1 MIHRMIVLSILLLAT
16 AASAAADP
24 EIPSLKRAFEGDFL
38 VGTALNRNQIM
49 GRDPAI
55 LKLVT
60 SQFNQVT
67 AENVMKWEKI
77 EPREGE
83 FDWTA
88 ADALVDFAERNDM
101 QVAGHVLVWHQQTPA
116 WVFEGADGA
125 PASREQLLSRM
136 REHIE
141 AVVSR
146 YKGRVRYWEVV
157 NEALN
162 EDGSLRRSPWLEG
175 IGEDYI
181 EKAFEFA
188 HRADPEAILY
198 YNDYNLYKPTKRA
211 GAVRLVQGLIEKGAP
226 VGGIGMQAH
235 YGMDHP
241 ANLGDFEASIEAFAA
256 LGMPVHITEM
266 DISVLPMPGPEAE
279 GADLDVDVALN
290 RALNPYAGGLPADV
304 TERQA
309 SRYEAIF
316 RILLAHR
323 KDVARVTFW
332 GVDDGQSWKNDWP
345 VRGRTDYPLLF
356 DRDGQPKAAFYALI
370 RSSYSK

>member
-1 MIHRMIVLSILLLAT
+1 MIRRMIVLSVLLTAT
-16 AASAAADP
+16 ATSAADP

-38 VGTALNRNQIM
+38 VGTALNREQIL
-49 GRDPAI
+49 GQEPAV
-55 LKLVT
+55 LERVAR
-60 SQFNQVT
+60 QFNQVT
-67 AENVMKWEKI
+67 AENAMKWEKI

-83 FDWTA
+83 FDWAT
-88 ADALVDFAERNDM
+88 ADALVGFAERQGM

-116 WVFEGADGA
+116 WVFEDADGA
-125 PASREQLLSRM
+125 QASREQLLSRM
-136 REHIE
+136 REHIQ
-141 AVVSR
+141 AVVGR

-162 EDGSLRRSPWLEG
+162 EDGSLRRTPWLEG

-188 HRADPEAILY
+188 HQADPEAVLY
-198 YNDYNLYKPTKRA
+198 YNDFNLYKPAKRA
-211 GAVRLVQGLIEKGAP
+211 GAVRLVQGLQEKGVA

-241 ANLGDFEASIEAFAA
+241 ARLGDFEASIEAFAA
-256 LGMPVHITEM
+256 LGLPVHITEM

-279 GADLDVDVALN
+279 GADLDVDVEADQ
-290 RALNPYAGGLPADV
+290 RLNPYAGGLPREV
-304 TERQA
+304 EERQA
-309 SRYEAIF
+309 SRYAAFF

-323 KDVARVTFW
+323 ESVARVTFW
-332 GVDDGQSWKNDWP
+332 GVDDGQSWKNNWP

-356 DRDGQPKAAFYALI
+356 GRDGQPKDAFYAI
-370 RSSYSK
+370 VRSSYSK